1 MRTSIMLLAIA
12 VTAIFSA
19 ALAYWGAKINM
30 EARVAEL
37 ERAIAASE
45 SRIAAL
51 EHPQLQFAPIVVRGP
66 EEYAIP
72 EPSPQQPF
80 ARGVDDPQKL
90 PRAPGVGK
98 LLGAN

>member
-1 MRTSIMLLAIA
+1 MRTWIMLLAIA
-12 VTAIFSA
+12 ATAIFSA

-51 EHPQLQFAPIVVRGP
+51 EHPRLQFAPIVVPGL
-66 EEYAIP
+66 EEY
-72 EPSPQQPF
+72 ESPQ
-80 ARGVDDPQKL
+80 AVVDPHKL
-90 PRAPGVGK
+90 PVAPGVGR
-98 LLGAN
+98 LLGAK

>member
-1 MRTSIMLLAIA
+1 MLAIA
-12 VTAIFSA
+12 ATAIFSA

-51 EHPQLQFAPIVVRGP
+51 EHPRLKVAPVIVQGL

-72 EPSPQQPF
+72 EPSIQLPI